1 MATFGTGDTARRRRA
16 GYRNRFVG
24 AWGSRPGQGKNSTA
38 RRRVQARATP
48 CESTRRRLTAART
61 TAASFRKTSCR
72 RPGAA
77 KEAASPRSA
86 GLKSRRHRLAP
97 RRAGGAGSYN
107 RRLVTDSHISP
118 VSRRARGR
126 HRTLCGAAALL
137 LLLALPL
144 HVRAEDAQLRLFTSD
159 EGLPE
164 SWVGQIARGSSGR
177 VWTTHGV
184 PGLASFDGYR
194 IRTTPATDSLPAI
207 SEGPDSV
214 LWALLIDSARN
225 TCIGVQALDLSSWTR
240 YPIRD
245 LEGQPAAGVRLLAWA
260 PGRVLILLPTRV
272 IEFNAAENSTRL
284 ITDAQAWNAGT
295 FRALQPSAGGG
306 ALLSAERALLRL
318 GRPSAVGVSAPTEVP
333 LPSWLDHFVWASDFG
348 GMLLVVGHRPGD
360 PAGILARH
368 EDAGW
373 TTVATGTAEQPLV
386 AGWAGV
392 DRSIWIVRSNATG
405 FSVSVI
411 NYGRP
416 EVRLARQ
423 RPLSGTLNA
432 IEPAPDGSFWLGT
445 SVGLVRYQP
454 RVWRRPP
461 DLADYEVPTGG
472 LIEAMN
478 GEIFAVQDS
487 TLLRHVGAGWQTYPL
502 PPGFQARP
510 RHTQTIGILSDG
522 RVVIGRT
529 GSGAQLLF
537 DPASGRFEDLVH
549 PEGRAVQ
556 ILGTRIPS
564 GVWAITRRP
573 GTAPRV
579 ESYDAQGFRVR
590 APVPSGLDGDDGP
603 RHILETRGGD
613 LFITST
619 AKGIARVSGSVVTWL
634 SGDDLADA
642 RPFTAAELPDGTI
655 WFGGREGLLALDGG
669 RLTRVRAGL
678 QTVRSIVNARDGSVW
693 VASNSGVHRFVDGD
707 WLTITDAD
715 GLPEGAVFD
724 LLEDDTQRMWVATS
738 SGIGQRHADADV
750 DAPETVLS
758 ESENVLEAPPSG
770 DVRMVFSA
778 RDRWAST
785 PASRLLYSYR
795 LDDAPWSPFSAATGA
810 SLAGVASGRHRFSVR
825 AMDRHWNIDAT
836 PATMW
841 FTVLLPWYREP
852 GVMALGLATALALGV
867 AVVLFLTHHRRLER
881 EVRERTDALRAEFAE
896 RQRIESERAGLEQ
909 QLRQSQKME
918 AIGRLAGGIS
928 HDFNNLLTVICSYA
942 DLILDAT
949 GGADPRHDYA
959 REIAKAGG
967 RAASLTGQLLSFS
980 RQQPVQREV
989 IDLNATLADLHRML
1003 ARLLGERIDLRFAPG
1018 SGAGCILADRGQ
1030 IEQVVVNLAVNARDA
1045 MPNGGRLTI
1054 ETANVELDA
1063 GYVQHHVDASS
1074 GPFVRLTLVDTGIGM
1089 DEHTRGRLFE
1099 PFFTTKPSGQGSGL
1113 GLAIVYGIVRQNG
1126 GHIVVTSHVGQG
1138 SRFDVYLPRTD
1149 ALVAPAL
1156 RTPATTRKTLTGTLL
1171 LVEDEDAVRQLARTA
1186 LERDG
1191 YHVLQAANGEEA
1203 LALLERER
1211 VRPDLVLT
1219 DLVMPGLDGRQLVA
1233 QLREQLPGVPVL
1245 LMSGYA
1251 GPGGPVSAET
1261 DPNLAFLQKPFT
1273 PTALSDAVQ
1282 QLLQAE

>member
-1 MATFGTGDTARRRRA
+1 LRRI
-16 GYRNRFVG
+16 
-24 AWGSRPGQGKNSTA
+24 
-38 RRRVQARATP
+38 
-48 CESTRRRLTAART
+48 RT
-61 TAASFRKTSCR
+61 
-72 RPGAA
+72 
-77 KEAASPRSA
+77 
-86 GLKSRRHRLAP
+86 
-97 RRAGGAGSYN
+97 GGAPVRTSRGYN
-107 RRLVTDSHISP
+107 RGLVTDSATFP
-118 VSRRARGR
+118 ASRRPRRRRRSAC
-126 HRTLCGAAALL
+126 TAGALLFLL
-137 LLLALPL
+137 LLPL
-144 HVRAEDAQLRLFTSD
+144 HARAEDAQLRLFTSD
-159 EGLPE
+159 DGLPE
-164 SWVGQIARGSSGR
+164 SWVWQIARGSTGR

-184 PGLASFDGYR
+184 PGVASFDGYR
-194 IRTTPATDSLPAI
+194 IRTTPTSDTLRAI
-207 SEGPDSV
+207 SEGPDGI
-214 LWALLIDSARN
+214 LWALLIDPARN
-225 TCIGVQALDLSSWTR
+225 TCVGVQTLDLSGWTR
-240 YPIRD
+240 YPVAA
-245 LEGQPAAGVRLLAWA
+245 LEGYPAAAVRLLAWA

-272 IEFNAAENSTRL
+272 IEFSAAPKSTRL
-284 ITDAQAWNAGT
+284 MTDSEAWHAGT
-295 FRALQPSAGGG
+295 FRALQPSSGGG
-306 ALLSAERALLRL
+306 ALLSAHRALLRL
-318 GRPSAVGVSAPTEVP
+318 GRPAAVGVSAPTEIP
-333 LPSWLDHFVWASDFG
+333 LPPWLQDIVWASDFG
-348 GMLLVVGHRPGD
+348 GMLLVVGHRQGD
-360 PAGILARH
+360 PSGILARH

-373 TTVATGTAEQPLV
+373 TVVATGTPEQPLV

-405 FSVSVI
+405 FILSVI
-411 NYGRP
+411 EHGRP

-423 RPLSGTLNA
+423 RALAGTLNA
-432 IEPAPDGSFWLGT
+432 IVPAPDGSFWLGT

-461 DLADYEVPTGG
+461 ELADYDVPTGG

-478 GEIFAVQDS
+478 GEIFAVQGS
-487 TLLRHVGAGWQTYPL
+487 TLLRRGAAGWQAYPL

-510 RHTQTIGILSDG
+510 SHTQTIGVLADG
-522 RVVIGRT
+522 RVVIGRNGT
-529 GSGAQLLF
+529 GAQLIF
-537 DPASGRFEDLVH
+537 DPASGRFADLVH
-549 PEGRAVQ
+549 PEGRSIQ
-556 ILGTRIPS
+556 ILGSRIPS

-579 ESYDAQGFRVR
+579 ESYDVQGFRVR
-590 APVPSGLDGDDGP
+590 AQVPSGLDGDDNP
-603 RHILETRGGD
+603 RHILDTRSGD
-613 LFITST
+613 LFITPT
-619 AKGIARVSGSVVTWL
+619 AKGIARVSGSTVTWV
-634 SGDDLADA
+634 SAGDLAEA
-642 RPFTAAELPDGTI
+642 RPFAGAELPDGTI
-655 WFGGREGLLALDGG
+655 WFGGREGLLALNGG

-678 QTVRSIVNARDGSVW
+678 QTVRSIINAHDGSVW
-693 VASNSGVHRFVDGD
+693 VASNSGVHRFADGD

-724 LLEDDTQRMWVATS
+724 LLEDDTGRMWVATS
-738 SGIGQRHADADV
+738 SGIGQRHANADV

-758 ESENVLEAPPSG
+758 ESENVLESPPSG

-785 PASRLLYSYR
+785 PAGRLLYSYR
-795 LDDAPWSPFSAATGA
+795 LDDAPWSPFNAATGA
-810 SLAGVASGRHRFSVR
+810 SLAGVAAGRHRFSVR
-825 AMDRHWNIDAT
+825 AMDRNWNIDAT

-852 GVMALGLATALALGV
+852 GVMALGIAAALALGV

-949 GGADPRHDYA
+949 GDADPRHDYA
-959 REIAKAGG
+959 REIARAGG

-1003 ARLLGERIDLRFAPG
+1003 ARLLGERVDLRFAPG
-1018 SGAGCILADRGQ
+1018 AGAGCILADRGQ
-1030 IEQVVVNLAVNARDA
+1030 VEQVVVNLAVNARDA

-1054 ETANVELDA
+1054 ETANVDLDDS
-1063 GYVQHHVDASS
+1063 YVQQRVDASA
-1074 GPFVRLTLVDTGIGM
+1074 GPFVRLTLIDTGIGM
-1089 DEHTRGRLFE
+1089 DEDTKARLFE

-1126 GHIVVTSHVGQG
+1126 GHVVVTSNVGQG

-1149 ALVAPAL
+1149 ALAAPSL
-1156 RTPATTRKTLTGTLL
+1156 RTPAMIRKALTGTLL

-1191 YHVLQAANGEEA
+1191 YRVFQAASGEEA
-1203 LALLERER
+1203 LALIERER

-1219 DLVMPGLDGRQLVA
+1219 DVVMPGLDGRQLVSR
-1233 QLREQLPGVPVL
+1233 LREQLPGVPVL

-1251 GPGGPVSAET
+1251 GPGGPVSGET

-1273 PTALSDAVQ
+1273 PSALSDAVQ
-1282 QLLQAE
+1282 QLLAAE